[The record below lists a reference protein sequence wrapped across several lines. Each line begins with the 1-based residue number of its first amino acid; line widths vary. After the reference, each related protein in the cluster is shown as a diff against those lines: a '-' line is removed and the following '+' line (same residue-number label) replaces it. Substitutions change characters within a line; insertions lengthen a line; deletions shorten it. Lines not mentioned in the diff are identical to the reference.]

1 MVPVNWLGGA
11 FISLAIVLFVLEAT
25 VTSHG
30 ILALGGIVAMIAG
43 GLMLVEGPIPQ
54 LRIRLSTTL
63 AVAIP
68 LSAITVILVRL
79 RFFFP
84 PAKSVT
90 RARRLILRQGG
101 PQNRIHHNRQGFLHR

>member
-79 RFFFP
+79 AFLSHRS
-84 PAKSVT
+84 KSVT
-90 RARRLILRQGG
+90 RAEGMVSEKSVA
-101 PQNRIHHNRQGFLHR
+101 